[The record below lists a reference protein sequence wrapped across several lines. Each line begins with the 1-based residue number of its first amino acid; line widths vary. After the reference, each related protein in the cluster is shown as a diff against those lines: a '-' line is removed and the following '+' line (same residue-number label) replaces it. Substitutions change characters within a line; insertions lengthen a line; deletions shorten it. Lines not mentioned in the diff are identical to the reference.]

1 MTSGSWSEAAIKEAK
16 KYSKVTECANNTKDK
31 FWTIDD
37 PSTWKIDPEAK
48 YFHFCDNETI
58 QGFEFQPF
66 PFEVIPKGQ
75 LVVADMS
82 SNFCSRPID
91 WQKYDVVY
99 AGSQKNVGPAGVC
112 ITIVRKTL
120 LKNACKKD
128 APLLCDWP
136 LFDKAANT
144 FHNTP
149 NCWSIYMCGL
159 NIDYMIE

>member
-1 MTSGSWSEAAIKEAK
+1 M
-16 KYSKVTECANNTKDK
+16 
-31 FWTIDD
+31 
-37 PSTWKIDPEAK
+37 
-48 YFHFCDNETI
+48 
-58 QGFEFQPF
+58 
-66 PFEVIPKGQ
+66 IPQGQ
-75 LVVADMS
+75 LVVCDMS

-99 AGSQKNVGPAGVC
+99 AGAQKNVGPAGIC
-112 ITIVRKTL
+112 ITVVRKTL

-159 NIDYMIE
+159 NIEYMLEQGGIPAMQAKAEQRSSMLYAAID